1 MTMDWNGPYFTVS
14 DIRRLVE
21 GKFTTGISAAERAAI
36 DKRVANFLRT
46 KSAPGISIAIARN
59 DRLVYA
65 KGFGYAKK
73 PIWWA
78 LFTRGEPVSVWH
90 RLRIA
95 SVTKP
100 ITSAA
105 IFTLIEQGR
114 FSLSDKVFGTGGLLG
129 NNYGYDKLPAGQ
141 NKTRLGQITVQHL
154 LEHTAGLPPNN
165 GNDPMF
171 IQPSMD
177 HAALITW
184 TLKNYNV
191 ASNPGSVYA
200 YSNFGYCLLGRIIE
214 ARGFLAYPTY
224 IQSQIMPLCDVQTVA
239 LAGDTLAERQRDE
252 VVYYKSSGASSGP
265 YDIPVARMDAHG
277 GLISTAI
284 DVVRFAI
291 HLDGLPAVPDILS
304 SASIASMT
312 TPTSGRYAKG
322 WAVDQR
328 SIVSATGASTLHT
341 YRNHNGSL
349 PGTIAWIVNRDDDLS
364 WAALVNAGN
373 PPSTDDVL
381 DLMWDIV
388 GSDIRVWPDS
398 SFDLFPVYDNPWRAF
413 LHAADPHPP
422 HYDHATI
429 PPLQVPPPPLPSW
442 QQGRR
447 NGSPS

>member
-1 MTMDWNGPYFTVS
+1 MTMDWNGPYFTVG

-21 GKFTTGISAAERAAI
+21 GKFITGISAAERAAI

-46 KSAPGISIAIARN
+46 KSAPGISIAIAQD

-73 PIWWA
+73 PSRWA
-78 LFTRGEPVSVWH
+78 LVTRRGGEPVSVWH
-90 RLRIA
+90 RFRIA

-105 IFTLIEQGR
+105 IFALIEQGR
-114 FSLSDKVFGTGGLLG
+114 ISLSDTVFGPGGVLG
-129 NNYGYDKLPAGQ
+129 NDYGYDKLPAGQ

-154 LEHTAGLPPNN
+154 LEHTAGLPPNDS
-165 GNDPMF
+165 NDPMF
-171 IQPSMD
+171 IQPSLD
-177 HAALITW
+177 HVALITW

-191 ASNPGSVYA
+191 ASNPGSIYA

-214 ARGFLAYPTY
+214 ACGFIAYPAY

-265 YDIPVARMDAHG
+265 YDIPVARMDSHG
-277 GLISTAI
+277 GLISSAI

-322 WAVDQR
+322 WAVDRR
-328 SIVSATGASTLHT
+328 SVVSATGTSTIHT
-341 YRNHNGSL
+341 YKNHNGLL
-349 PGTIAWIVNRDDDLS
+349 PGTVAWIVNRDDNLS

-388 GSDIRVWPDS
+388 GSDIRAWPDS
-398 SFDLFPVYDNPWRAF
+398 YFDLFPVYDNPWRAF
-413 LHAADPHPP
+413 LAVVNPHPP
-422 HYDHATI
+422 HHDDPAI
-429 PPLQVPPPPLPSW
+429 PPFEVRPPPAW
-442 QQGRR
+442 QQVRS
-447 NGSPS
+447 NGSSS

>member
-291 HLDGLPAVPDILS
+291 HLDGLPAVHDRQCPMVTDTLTAKRNSSCKQRRALRCPSNTQGQVQANPGS
-304 SASIASMT
+304 SA
-312 TPTSGRYAKG
+312 
-322 WAVDQR
+322 
-328 SIVSATGASTLHT
+328 
-341 YRNHNGSL
+341 
-349 PGTIAWIVNRDDDLS
+349 
-364 WAALVNAGN
+364 
-373 PPSTDDVL
+373 
-381 DLMWDIV
+381 
-388 GSDIRVWPDS
+388 
-398 SFDLFPVYDNPWRAF
+398 FRACNCR
-413 LHAADPHPP
+413 HA
-422 HYDHATI
+422 
-429 PPLQVPPPPLPSW
+429 
-442 QQGRR
+442 
-447 NGSPS
+447 